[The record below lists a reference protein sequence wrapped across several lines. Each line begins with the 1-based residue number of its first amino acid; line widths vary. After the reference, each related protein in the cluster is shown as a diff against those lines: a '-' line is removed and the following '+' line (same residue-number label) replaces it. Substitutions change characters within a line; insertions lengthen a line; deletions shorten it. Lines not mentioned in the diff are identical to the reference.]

1 MKFQCV
7 FVNKRTNKVINKDFT
22 VDQIDKYM
30 GEYIKDRA
38 IKRGH
43 TTTTV
48 VKRGDNNQNNVRVKT
63 TCTNV
68 GGYLTCF

>member
-1 MKFQCV
+1 
-7 FVNKRTNKVINKDFT
+7 
-22 VDQIDKYM
+22 M

-48 VKRGDNNQNNVRVKT
+48 VKRGDNLAYPQY
-63 TCTNV
+63 V
-68 GGYLTCF
+68 GP